1 MWFFFCLLVFFPTNK
16 DRVSKVWG
24 YFWFHRFDM
33 VILNSKQ
40 VILYM
45 VSLLYADIN
54 EPRTLSKDA
63 ILFSLE
69 AKESSVFMIS
79 KMSQHY
85 YNKQQQPSSLQSPRC
100 HWTMIK
106 PFRRKASLN
115 YSIESCKLHFL
126 RNKIWFHLRIYS
138 RSKWAPKQGAV

>member
-1 MWFFFCLLVFFPTNK
+1 
-16 DRVSKVWG
+16 
-24 YFWFHRFDM
+24 
-33 VILNSKQ
+33 
-40 VILYM
+40 M

-100 HWTMIK
+100 H
-106 PFRRKASLN
+106 
-115 YSIESCKLHFL
+115 
-126 RNKIWFHLRIYS
+126 
-138 RSKWAPKQGAV
+138 